1 MFSNY
6 YHLGNTIELFNLQ
19 NKNLCSKW
27 HFEGKYSKLFDPSL
41 KCYEMILSTGNISKM
56 LIPKVKKNSKIK
68 TLSLFQGYVVFQL
81 YLFTSK
87 QFSIELAISD
97 TTNAKRRLI
106 FSSNNDNLVIN
117 QLHCRIPIFEL
128 PIGKWINLSIDILS
142 FVSECFKNLTFRSVD
157 FISLSMSGKVRYI
170 FTMRTPLID
179 NMNQI
184 EGEEKNDYDLDDCG
198 NKVSDNSGNSSF
210 IYGAKDIPD
219 KYKFPDIETPIN
231 LNMNCNYVLQQITL
245 QNQIKQLSYQ
255 QKLILNSDP
264 ILIQDTADASNMDK
278 GLKFRHNIFMQN
290 KKKMKKFRRYPF
302 EENFFENPF
311 NNYNNIE
318 FDNGYGYV
326 LDVDKNNNY
335 MENNN
340 NMHNNYYKQ
349 RQLSDGALVNENTS
363 SNYNNNNNAI
373 NNNNNNNNLNNIRGQ
388 SQNQSTE
395 RFKNIGNLIV
405 SQENNNNN
413 IYNQY
418 PYKNNMNENYKNNLE
433 ENNNYNN
440 NNVNNDVIQYQED
453 GYMKNNRYGSYNSL
467 RHSKEN
473 NNNESDKHK
482 FIFFNKDEYNKIYN
496 SGKGS
501 AEQITHNLH
510 LNEKNINNNNI
521 NNNNNNNEIDEKY
534 NYQLSTIKNENANSN
549 NSELV
554 EEEKKN
560 YIGQILEDSLNLIN
574 NSQNNEFLMNNNK
587 KGNNNGNGDNN
598 QNNNNNDQRPFSPPI
613 TKIDDVEEQENMF

>member
-41 KCYEMILSTGNISKM
+41 KCYEMILSTGNLSKM

-157 FISLSMSGKVRYI
+157 YISLSMSGKVRYI

-179 NMNQI
+179 NLNQVD
-184 EGEEKNDYDLDDCG
+184 EEKNEYDLDDCG
-198 NKVSDNSGNSSF
+198 NKISENSGNSSF
-210 IYGAKDIPD
+210 AYGAKEIPD
-219 KYKFPDIETPIN
+219 KYKFPESEFAIN
-231 LNMNCNYVLQQITL
+231 LNMNCNYILQQITI
-245 QNQIKQLSYQ
+245 QNQIKQINYQ
-255 QKLILNSDP
+255 QKMILNSEP

-278 GLKFRHNIFMQN
+278 GLKFRHNIYLQN
-290 KKKMKKFRRYPF
+290 KKKLKKFRKYPF

-311 NNYNNIE
+311 NNNYNNNIQY
-318 FDNGYGYV
+318 DNDYRYI
-326 LDVDKNNNY
+326 LDLEKNNDIMNY
-335 MENNN
+335 
-340 NMHNNYYKQ
+340 NNYYQ
-349 RQLSDGALVNENTS
+349 NRQLSDGALINENEIY
-363 SNYNNNNNAI
+363 NYNNIINNNAK
-373 NNNNNNNNLNNIRGQ
+373 
-388 SQNQSTE
+388 SQNQNTE

-405 SQENNNNN
+405 SQDNKFNSYKKLNNN
-413 IYNQY
+413 
-418 PYKNNMNENYKNNLE
+418 ENLE
-433 ENNNYNN
+433 ENNNDF
-440 NNVNNDVIQYQED
+440 VQYQEEE
-453 GYMKNNRYGSYNSL
+453 YKNNRYGSYNSL
-467 RHSKEN
+467 KNSTNNQN
-473 NNNESDKHK
+473 NNNHELGKNK
-482 FIFFNKDEYNKIYN
+482 FIFFNKDEYNKLYN
-496 SGKGS
+496 SGKGLTK
-501 AEQITHNLH
+501 QINQNLN
-510 LNEKNINNNNI
+510 LNE
-521 NNNNNNNEIDEKY
+521 NNNNEIDEKY
-534 NYQLSTIKNENANSN
+534 NYQLSTIKNENVNNSN
-549 NSELV
+549 NTDLI

-574 NSQNNEFLMNNNK
+574 NSQNNEFFSNNK
-587 KGNNNGNGDNN
+587 SNIDDN
-598 QNNNNNDQRPFSPPI
+598 QNNNGDKRPFSPPI
-613 TKIDDVEEQENMF
+613 TKIENADELEI

>member
-41 KCYEMILSTGNISKM
+41 KCYEMILSTGNLSKM

-157 FISLSMSGKVRYI
+157 YISLSMSGKVRYI

-179 NMNQI
+179 NLNQVD
-184 EGEEKNDYDLDDCG
+184 EEKNEYDLDDCG
-198 NKVSDNSGNSSF
+198 NKISENSGNSSF
-210 IYGAKDIPD
+210 AYGAKEIPD
-219 KYKFPDIETPIN
+219 KYKFPESEFAIN
-231 LNMNCNYVLQQITL
+231 LNMNCNYILQQITI
-245 QNQIKQLSYQ
+245 QNQIKQINYQ
-255 QKLILNSDP
+255 QKMILNSEP

-278 GLKFRHNIFMQN
+278 GLKFRHNIYLQN
-290 KKKMKKFRRYPF
+290 KKKLKKFRKYPF

-311 NNYNNIE
+311 NNNYNNNIQY
-318 FDNGYGYV
+318 DNDYRYI
-326 LDVDKNNNY
+326 LDLEKNNDIMNY
-335 MENNN
+335 
-340 NMHNNYYKQ
+340 NNYYQ
-349 RQLSDGALVNENTS
+349 NRQLSDGALINENEIY
-363 SNYNNNNNAI
+363 NYNNIINNNAK
-373 NNNNNNNNLNNIRGQ
+373 
-388 SQNQSTE
+388 SQNQNTE

-405 SQENNNNN
+405 SQDNKFNSYKKLNNN
-413 IYNQY
+413 
-418 PYKNNMNENYKNNLE
+418 ENLE
-433 ENNNYNN
+433 ENNNDF
-440 NNVNNDVIQYQED
+440 VQYQEEE
-453 GYMKNNRYGSYNSL
+453 YKNNRYGSYNSL
-467 RHSKEN
+467 KNSTNNQN
-473 NNNESDKHK
+473 NNNHELGKNK
-482 FIFFNKDEYNKIYN
+482 FIFFNKDEYNKLYN
-496 SGKGS
+496 SGKGLTK
-501 AEQITHNLH
+501 QINQNLN
-510 LNEKNINNNNI
+510 LNE
-521 NNNNNNNEIDEKY
+521 NNNNEIDEKY
-534 NYQLSTIKNENANSN
+534 NYQLSTIKNENVNNSN
-549 NSELV
+549 NTDLI

-574 NSQNNEFLMNNNK
+574 NSQNNEFFSNNK
-587 KGNNNGNGDNN
+587 SNIDDN
-598 QNNNNNDQRPFSPPI
+598 QNNNGDKRPCSPPI
-613 TKIDDVEEQENMF
+613 TKIENADELEI

>member
-41 KCYEMILSTGNISKM
+41 KCYEMILSTGNLSKM

-179 NMNQI
+179 NITQF
-184 EGEEKNDYDLDDCG
+184 EGGEEKNDYDFDDCG
-198 NKVSDNSGNSSF
+198 NKISDNSGNSSF

-219 KYKFPDIETPIN
+219 KYKFPGNETPIN
-231 LNMNCNYVLQQITL
+231 INMNCNYVLQQITL

-278 GLKFRHNIFMQN
+278 GLKFRHNIFLQN

-311 NNYNNIE
+311 NNYNNNIE
-318 FDNGYGYV
+318 FDNGYGYDYI
-326 LDVDKNNNY
+326 LDNNL
-335 MENNN
+335 MENNMNMN
-340 NMHNNYYKQ
+340 NDYYRH
-349 RQLSDGALVNENTS
+349 RQLSDGALMNENGS
-363 SNYNNNNNAI
+363 SNYNNNNVM
-373 NNNNNNNNLNNIRGQ
+373 NNNNNVMNIRGQ
-388 SQNQSTE
+388 NQNQSTE

-405 SQENNNNN
+405 SQDKNNNLFN
-413 IYNQY
+413 
-418 PYKNNMNENYKNNLE
+418 PYKNNINDNYKNNAD
-433 ENNNYNN
+433 ENNII
-440 NNVNNDVIQYQED
+440 IQQED
-453 GYMKNNRYGSYNSL
+453 GQFKNNRYGSYNSL
-467 RHSKEN
+467 KYSREN
-473 NNNESDKHK
+473 NNNEGDKHK
-482 FIFFNKDEYNKIYN
+482 FIFFNKDEYNKLYN

-510 LNEKNINNNNI
+510 LNEKNNINNINND

-574 NSQNNEFLMNNNK
+574 NSQNNEFLANNNN
-587 KGNNNGNGDNN
+587 KGNNNEG
-598 QNNNNNDQRPFSPPI
+598 NNNNDDNNKGEQRPFSPPI
-613 TKIDDVEEQENMF
+613 TKIDDAEEQENLF

>member
-41 KCYEMILSTGNISKM
+41 KCYEMILSTGNLSKM

-157 FISLSMSGKVRYI
+157 YISLSMSGKVRYI

-179 NMNQI
+179 NLNQVD
-184 EGEEKNDYDLDDCG
+184 EEKNEYDLDDCG
-198 NKVSDNSGNSSF
+198 NKISENSGNSSF
-210 IYGAKDIPD
+210 AYGAKEIPD
-219 KYKFPDIETPIN
+219 KYKFPESEFAIN
-231 LNMNCNYVLQQITL
+231 LNMNCNYILQQITI
-245 QNQIKQLSYQ
+245 QNQIKQINYQ
-255 QKLILNSDP
+255 QKMILNSEP

-278 GLKFRHNIFMQN
+278 GLKFRHNIYLQN
-290 KKKMKKFRRYPF
+290 KKKMKKFRKYPF

-311 NNYNNIE
+311 NNNYNNNIQYD
-318 FDNGYGYV
+318 DNDYRYI
-326 LDVDKNNNY
+326 LDLDKNNDIINY
-335 MENNN
+335 
-340 NMHNNYYKQ
+340 NNYHHN
-349 RQLSDGALVNENTS
+349 RQLSDGALINENEIY
-363 SNYNNNNNAI
+363 NYNNIINNNAK
-373 NNNNNNNNLNNIRGQ
+373 
-388 SQNQSTE
+388 SQNQNTE

-405 SQENNNNN
+405 SQDNKFNSYKKLNNNEN
-413 IYNQY
+413 I
-418 PYKNNMNENYKNNLE
+418 E
-433 ENNNYNN
+433 ENNNDF
-440 NNVNNDVIQYQED
+440 VQYQEEE
-453 GYMKNNRYGSYNSL
+453 YKNNRYGSYNSL
-467 RHSKEN
+467 KNSTNNQN
-473 NNNESDKHK
+473 NNNHELGKNK
-482 FIFFNKDEYNKIYN
+482 FIFFNKDEYNKLYN
-496 SGKGS
+496 SGKGLTK
-501 AEQITHNLH
+501 QINQNLN
-510 LNEKNINNNNI
+510 LNE
-521 NNNNNNNEIDEKY
+521 NNNNEIDEKY
-534 NYQLSTIKNENANSN
+534 NYQLSTIKNENVNNSN
-549 NSELV
+549 NTDLI

-574 NSQNNEFLMNNNK
+574 NSQNNEFFSNNK
-587 KGNNNGNGDNN
+587 SNIDDN
-598 QNNNNNDQRPFSPPI
+598 QNNNGDKRPFSPPI
-613 TKIDDVEEQENMF
+613 TKIENADELEI

>member
-41 KCYEMILSTGNISKM
+41 KCYEMILSTGNLSKM

-157 FISLSMSGKVRYI
+157 YISLSMSGKVRYI

-179 NMNQI
+179 NLNQVD
-184 EGEEKNDYDLDDCG
+184 EEKNEYDLDDCG
-198 NKVSDNSGNSSF
+198 NKISENSGNSSF
-210 IYGAKDIPD
+210 AYGAKEIPD
-219 KYKFPDIETPIN
+219 KYKFPESEFAIN
-231 LNMNCNYVLQQITL
+231 LNMNCNYILQQITI
-245 QNQIKQLSYQ
+245 QNQIKQINYQ
-255 QKLILNSDP
+255 QKMILNSEP

-278 GLKFRHNIFMQN
+278 GLKFRHNIYLQN
-290 KKKMKKFRRYPF
+290 KKKMKKFRKYPF

-311 NNYNNIE
+311 NNNYNNNIQYD
-318 FDNGYGYV
+318 DNDYRYI
-326 LDVDKNNNY
+326 LDLDKNNDIINY
-335 MENNN
+335 
-340 NMHNNYYKQ
+340 NNYHHN
-349 RQLSDGALVNENTS
+349 RQLSDGALINENEIY
-363 SNYNNNNNAI
+363 NYNNIINNNAK
-373 NNNNNNNNLNNIRGQ
+373 
-388 SQNQSTE
+388 SQNQNTE

-405 SQENNNNN
+405 SQDNKFNSYKKLNNN
-413 IYNQY
+413 
-418 PYKNNMNENYKNNLE
+418 ENLE
-433 ENNNYNN
+433 ENNNDF
-440 NNVNNDVIQYQED
+440 VQYQEEE
-453 GYMKNNRYGSYNSL
+453 YKNNRYGSYNSL
-467 RHSKEN
+467 KNSTNNQN
-473 NNNESDKHK
+473 NNNHELGKNK
-482 FIFFNKDEYNKIYN
+482 FIFFNKDEYNKLYN
-496 SGKGS
+496 SGKGLTK
-501 AEQITHNLH
+501 QINQNLN
-510 LNEKNINNNNI
+510 LNE
-521 NNNNNNNEIDEKY
+521 NNNNEIDEKY
-534 NYQLSTIKNENANSN
+534 NYQLSTIKNENVNNSN
-549 NSELV
+549 NTDLI

-574 NSQNNEFLMNNNK
+574 NSQNNEFFSNNK
-587 KGNNNGNGDNN
+587 SNIDDN
-598 QNNNNNDQRPFSPPI
+598 QNNNGDKRPFSPPI
-613 TKIDDVEEQENMF
+613 TKIENADELEI